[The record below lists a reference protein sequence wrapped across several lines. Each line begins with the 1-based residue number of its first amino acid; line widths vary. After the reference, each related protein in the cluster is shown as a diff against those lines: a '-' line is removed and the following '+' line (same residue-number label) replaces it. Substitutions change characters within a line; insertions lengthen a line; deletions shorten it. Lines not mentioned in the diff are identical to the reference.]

1 MWFTRVSLN
10 NPVFATMMMLS
21 LFVLGFF
28 SLQRLAVEEFP
39 DVKFPVVYVQT
50 AYPGAGPEVVESEVT
65 RKVEEA
71 MNTVGGLKQLYSHSY
86 EGVSVVIAEFD
97 LSVDPDKAVQD
108 VREKMAGVTPLFRK
122 EVETPVIRR
131 FDPADRPIVS
141 LAITS
146 DKLAPREL
154 TSRSEQFIKKR
165 FETINGV
172 GRVELIGGRSRAVE
186 VLLKPA
192 ELAARQLTV
201 NDVIS
206 VLKQENAEL
215 PVGTLEYRQQERL
228 VQIRGRLHAPGDFA
242 GLVIAQRNGAP
253 VYLRDVASIRD
264 GEAPLESLAL
274 VNGKPAMSLDI
285 TKIDGANTVQV
296 SDDILAMMA
305 ELNTELS
312 GDGIKLTVLN
322 DSSTGIRNSLADV
335 RTTMLE
341 GAALTVLIVFLFLGS
356 WRSTVITGLTL
367 PVALI
372 GSFWI
377 LSLAG
382 FTINVMT
389 MMALSLCVGL
399 LIDDAI
405 VVRENIV
412 RHAAMG
418 KGHFQAAMD
427 GTREIGLAVLATT
440 STIVAVFLP
449 VGFMG
454 GIIGRFFHQFGLTVC
469 AAVLISMFVSF
480 TLDPML
486 SSVWPDPH
494 VHGGKRPLGKLLDAF
509 ENALERLGVLYGK
522 VIGWGLRYRKSVL
535 AIGLGSLVAA
545 FMLARFIG
553 SEFVPQSDLS
563 RIGVSYSLP
572 VGSALDYTADKT
584 RQIDAALREF
594 PEVLQTYAT
603 LNAGEGGSKHDG
615 NLTLILKPRKERSR
629 SQAELIPLLR
639 DRLENIAGVTINN
652 ISGLGGGGPD
662 GKPIA
667 ISLQGSDLKELDRLS
682 QDFAAK
688 LAKIPGVVDVDST
701 QKAGKPALNVEV
713 DRPLAADLGLSLN
726 SIGAALR
733 PLVAGEKATNW
744 QAPDGENYDVI
755 VRLPAEARQT
765 GSQLESLYLPSSKV
779 DASGNPVLV
788 PLSSVA
794 ELKASTSPVQVN
806 RRAMMREVWITA
818 NVSGRTSGEIQNDI
832 AALQQ
837 NFKLPPGYRFDA
849 QGDAKDM
856 AESAGYAVAAL
867 ALGVIFIY
875 MILAS
880 QFGSFLQPLA
890 IMTSLPLSIVGVL
903 LALLVWRSTLN
914 IFSVIG
920 IIMLMGLVTK
930 NAILLV
936 DFVNHLR
943 QQGMERAAAIAEAGR
958 VRLRPILMTTAAMV
972 VGMLPLALAIGEGA
986 EARAPMAHAIIGG
999 LITSTL
1005 LTLVVV
1011 PVVFT
1016 YLDDLGSWCVGK
1028 LKGRRAN
1035 TAEINP

>member
-1 MWFTRVSLN
+1 MWFTEVSLK

-21 LFVLGFF
+21 LFVLGLF
-28 SLQRLAVEEFP
+28 SLQRLPVEEFP
-39 DVKFPVVYVQT
+39 DVKFPVVFVQT
-50 AYPGAGPEVVESEVT
+50 SYPGAGPEVVESEVT

-71 MNTVGGLKQLYSHSY
+71 MNTVGGLTQLYSHSY

-97 LSVDPDKAVQD
+97 LSVDPTKAVQD
-108 VREKMAGVTPLFRK
+108 VREKMAGVTPLLRR
-122 EVETPVIRR
+122 EVETPVIQRY
-131 FDPADRPIVS
+131 DPTARPIVS
-141 LAITS
+141 LAISS
-146 DKLAPREL
+146 DRLGAREL
-154 TSRSEQFIKKR
+154 TTRSEQLIKKR
-165 FETINGV
+165 YETVRGV

-186 VLLKPA
+186 VQLKPA
-192 ELAARQLTV
+192 ELAARQLTATDII
-201 NDVIS
+201 NTIK
-206 VLKQENAEL
+206 LENAEL
-215 PVGTLEYRQQERL
+215 PVGTLEYQQQERL
-228 VQIRGRLHAPGDFA
+228 VQIRGRLKTPTDF
-242 GLVIAQRNGAP
+242 GNLVVAQRQGSP
-253 VYLRDVASIRD
+253 VYLRDVASVRD
-264 GEAPLESLAL
+264 GQAEQESLAL
-274 VNGKPAMSLDI
+274 VNGKPALSLDI
-285 TKIDGANTVQV
+285 VKIDGANTVQV
-296 SDDILAMMA
+296 SDDVRAMTD
-305 ELNTELS
+305 ELNNALATE
-312 GDGIKLTVLN
+312 GIRITVLN
-322 DSSTGIRNSLADV
+322 DTSTGIRNSLKDV

-372 GSFWI
+372 GAFWV

-418 KGHFQAAMD
+418 KSHFQAALD

-454 GIIGRFFHQFGLTVC
+454 GIIGQFFHQFGLTVC

-494 VHGGKRPLGKLLDAF
+494 VHGGKRPLGRLLDWF
-509 ENALERLGVLYGK
+509 EDGMDKAGKLYSR
-522 VIGWGLRYRKSVL
+522 VIAWSLAHRKSVL

-553 SEFVPQSDLS
+553 SEFVPKSDLS
-563 RIGVSYSLP
+563 RLAINYSVP
-572 VGSALDYTADKT
+572 VGSALDYTAEKT
-584 RQIDAALREF
+584 RQIDAAMREF
-594 PEVLQTYAT
+594 PEVIQTYAT

-615 NLTLILKPRKERSR
+615 RLTLILKPRKERER

-639 DRLENIAGVTINN
+639 ERLSRIAGVTISD
-652 ISGLGGGGPD
+652 ISSLGGGGPD
-662 GKPIA
+662 QKPIA
-667 ISLQGSDLKELDRLS
+667 ISLQGSDLKELERLS
-682 QDFAAK
+682 LDFADK
-688 LAKIPGVVDVDST
+688 LARIPGVVDVEST
-701 QKAGKPALNVEV
+701 QKPGKPALNVEI
-713 DRPLAADLGLSLN
+713 DRPLAADLGLSLT
-726 SIGAALR
+726 SIGNALR
-733 PLVAGEKATNW
+733 PLVAGEKATTW

-755 VRLPAEARQT
+755 VRLPADARQT
-765 GSQLESLYLPSSKV
+765 GNQLESIYLPSSRT
-779 DASGNPVLV
+779 DANGKPVLV

-794 ELKASTSPVQVN
+794 ELKSNVSPVQVN
-806 RRAMMREVWITA
+806 RRAMQREVWITA
-818 NVSGRTSGEIQNDI
+818 NASGRTTGEIQADI
-832 AALQQ
+832 QKLK
-837 NFKLPPGYRFDA
+837 NSFKLPPGYRFDE

-856 AESAGYAVAAL
+856 AESASYAVAAL

-890 IMTSLPLSIVGVL
+890 IMTSLPLSIIGVL
-903 LALLVWRSTLN
+903 LALLLWRSTMN

-943 QQGMERAAAIAEAGR
+943 QQGYQRAAAIAEAGR

-1016 YLDDLGSWCVGK
+1016 YLDDLGCW
-1028 LKGRRAN
+1028 LLRRWRKDSSV
-1035 TAEINP
+1035 PRVS

>member
-21 LFVLGFF
+21 LFVLGLF

-39 DVKFPVVYVQT
+39 DVKFPVVFVQT
-50 AYPGAGPEVVESEVT
+50 EYPGAGPEVVEAAVT
-65 RKVEEA
+65 RQVEEA
-71 MNTVGGLKQLYSHSY
+71 MNTVSGLKQLYSYSY

-97 LSVDPDKAVQD
+97 LSVDPEKAVQD
-108 VREKMAGVTPLFRK
+108 VREKMAGVTPLLRK
-122 EVETPVIRR
+122 EVEAPVIRR
-131 FDPADRPIVS
+131 FNPADRPIVS
-141 LAITS
+141 LTITS
-146 DKLAPREL
+146 SRLAPREL
-154 TSRSEQFIKKR
+154 STRSEQLIKKR
-165 FETINGV
+165 FETVSGV
-172 GRVELIGGRSRAVE
+172 GRVELIGARKRAVE
-186 VLLKPA
+186 IRLKPA
-192 ELAARQLTV
+192 ELAARQLGV
-201 NDVIS
+201 AELIS
-206 VLKQENAEL
+206 TLKQENAEL

-228 VQIRGRLHAPGDFA
+228 VQIRGRLATPEDFA

-253 VYLRDVASIRD
+253 VYLRDVASVHD
-264 GEAPLESLAL
+264 GETPLDSLAL
-274 VNGKPAMSLDI
+274 VNGQPALALDI
-285 TKIDGANTVQV
+285 TKIDGANTVRV
-296 SDDILAMMA
+296 SDDIQAMVA
-305 ELNTELS
+305 ELNRELA
-312 GDGIKLTVLN
+312 GEGIALSVLN

-335 RTTMLE
+335 RTTLLE

-382 FTINVMT
+382 FSINVMT

-494 VHGGKRPLGKLLDAF
+494 VHGGKRPLGRLLDAF
-509 ENALERLGVLYGK
+509 ENALERLGQLYGK
-522 VIGWGLRYRKSVL
+522 VIGWSLGHRKSVL

-563 RIGVSYSLP
+563 RIGVSYSVP
-572 VGSALDYTADKT
+572 VGSAIDYTAAKT
-584 RQIDAALREF
+584 RQLDAALREF
-594 PEVLQTYAT
+594 PEVVQTYAT

-615 NLTLILKPRKERSR
+615 HLTLILKPRKERER
-629 SQAELIPLLR
+629 SQDELIPLLR
-639 DRLENIAGVTINN
+639 ARLAQIAGVTINN
-652 ISGLGGGGPD
+652 VAGEGGGEGPD

-667 ISLQGSDLKELDRLS
+667 ISLQGSSLQELDRLS
-682 QDFAAK
+682 RDFAAQ
-688 LAKIPGVVDVDST
+688 LAQIPGVVDVESS
-701 QKAGKPALNVEV
+701 QKAGKPALNVEI
-713 DRPLAADLGLSLN
+713 DRPLAANLGLSLA
-726 SIGAALR
+726 SIGATLR
-733 PLVAGEKATNW
+733 PLVAGEKAGSW

-765 GSQLESLYLPSSKV
+765 GSQLESLYLPGSQL
-779 DASGNPVLV
+779 DADGQPLLV

-794 ELKASTSPVQVN
+794 ELKESVSPVQVN

-818 NVSGRTSGEIQNDI
+818 NVNGRSSGEVQADI
-832 AALQQ
+832 ARLKERFAL
-837 NFKLPPGYRFDA
+837 PAGYRFDE

-903 LALLVWRSTLN
+903 LALLMWRSTLN

-943 QQGMERAAAIAEAGR
+943 GQGLERAAAIAEAGR

-999 LITSTL
+999 LITSTV

-1016 YLDDLGSWCVGK
+1016 YLDDLGAACLRRLRGK
-1028 LKGRRAN
+1028 AN
-1035 TAEINP
+1035 I